1 MSALVRF
8 TPIDLTSNTSHP
20 PFVTSGSTFAAPH
33 DAWMAFNGVAND
45 PNAWIGSTAGTGYV
59 QIDTGVSG
67 SYVLTSYIVQAYD
80 STNSGRSPNA
90 WTVQGSNDGST
101 WTTLDTRTAQTNWA
115 SLETRMFAVTG
126 AAAWRYFKL
135 NVTANNGDATYTE
148 IGEIQFQQN
157 GTGYGWKAATSGAF
171 PRRTRVAH
179 GTAAATGGGGG
190 GAWAWV
196 S

>member
-1 MSALVRF
+1 
-8 TPIDLTSNTSHP
+8 
-20 PFVTSGSTFAAPH
+20 
-33 DAWMAFNGVAND
+33 
-45 PNAWIGSTAGTGYV
+45 
-59 QIDTGVSG
+59 
-67 SYVLTSYIVQAYD
+67 
-80 STNSGRSPNA
+80 
-90 WTVQGSNDGST
+90 
-101 WTTLDTRTAQTNWA
+101 
-115 SLETRMFAVTG
+115 MFAVTG